1 MARSETLAH
10 LLPLASRRYGG
21 KPALVCG
28 DKNITFCELNQL
40 ALRFARALLTLGV
53 GPGDR
58 VTLYCHNCL
67 EWIISY
73 YAVAR
78 MGAVLNP
85 INIMLTGDEVHY
97 IASDC
102 EAKAIIAPADKATLL
117 LDLKKKTALES
128 VIVCGDSPPTG
139 AFAFDELLEKSSASE
154 DEHVAIKAESS
165 DLASIMYTSGTTGH
179 PKGAMLTH
187 GNLALNAV
195 LTASMHVR
203 TSKDITVSALP
214 LCHVYG
220 SVVLNSTMASGGTL
234 VLLER
239 FEEAVALGAIKKH
252 RATLFEGVPTMFMR
266 ILNAPELEGCDLS
279 SLSRCTTGGQTMP
292 ISKMQAVEERFGC
305 PLLEIWGMTELG
317 GCGTTHPL
325 YAPSR
330 LGSIGLPLP
339 GVECRVADPSN
350 SFPTVSRGEVGE
362 LMVRGPIVMQGYY
375 GDAASTRETIEADG
389 WMHTGDLARM
399 DKDGYLFMADRKK
412 DMIISGG
419 YKVYPAEVE
428 RVVAMH
434 PAVAMVAVGR
444 QRDAIKG
451 EVPKAYVVLKRGTAG
466 EETSIIDFCRE
477 HLAAYKV
484 PRSVQFVDDLPKT
497 STGKILRRKLDTLD

>member
-1 MARSETLAH
+1 M
-10 LLPLASRRYGG
+10 
-21 KPALVCG
+21 VCD

-40 ALRFARALLTLGV
+40 VLRFARALLTLGV
-53 GPGDR
+53 RPGDR

-78 MGAVLNP
+78 LGAVLNP
-85 INIMLTGDEVHY
+85 INIMLTGDEVRY

-102 EAKAIIAPADKATLL
+102 GAKAIIAPADKAALL
-117 LDLKKKTALES
+117 LDLKNETALES
-128 VIVCGDSPPTG
+128 VIVCGASTPTG
-139 AFAFDELLEKSSASE
+139 AVAFDELLAISSGSE
-154 DEHVAIKAESS
+154 DEQVVMNAKSS
-165 DLASIMYTSGTTGH
+165 DLACIMYTSGTTGH

-187 GNLALNAV
+187 GNLALNAL
-195 LTASMHVR
+195 LTATMHVR

-220 SVVLNSTMASGGTL
+220 SVVLNSTIASGGTL

-239 FEEAVALGAIKKH
+239 FEEAVALDAIKKH
-252 RATLFEGVPTMFMR
+252 RATMFEGVPTMFMR
-266 ILNAPELEGCDLS
+266 ILNASALQGCDLS

-292 ISKMQAVEERFGC
+292 ISKMQAVEELFGC

-325 YAPSR
+325 YTPSR

-339 GVECRVADPSN
+339 GVECRIADPLNCSQ
-350 SFPTVSRGEVGE
+350 TLSRGEVGE
-362 LMVRGPIVMQGYY
+362 LMVRGPIVMRGYY
-375 GDAASTRETIEADG
+375 GNAASTRETIEADG
-389 WMHTGDLARM
+389 WMHTGDLAHM
-399 DKDGYLFMADRKK
+399 DSDGYLFVADRKK

-428 RVVAMH
+428 RVLAMH

-444 QRDAIKG
+444 QCDPIKG

-466 EETSIIDFCRE
+466 EEISIINFCRE
-477 HLAAYKV
+477 HLASYKV
-484 PRSVQFVDDLPKT
+484 PHSVQFVDDLPKT

>member
-10 LLPLASRRYGG
+10 LLPLASSQYGG

-28 DKNITFCELNQL
+28 ARTITFCELNQL
-40 ALRFARALLTLGV
+40 ALRFARGLLTLGV
-53 GPGDR
+53 RPGDR
-58 VTLYCHNCL
+58 VTLYLHNCL
-67 EWIISY
+67 EWIVSY
-73 YAVAR
+73 YGVAR
-78 MGAVLNP
+78 VGAVLNP
-85 INIMLTGDEVHY
+85 INCMLTGDEVHY

-102 EAKAIIAPADKATLL
+102 GAKAIIAPGDKAALL
-117 LDLKKKTALES
+117 LDLKKDTPLES

-139 AFAFDELLEKSSASE
+139 AVGFSELLEKSSASGDE
-154 DEHVAIKAESS
+154 DVAIKAESS

-187 GNLALNAV
+187 GNLALNAL
-195 LTASMHVR
+195 LTATMHVR
-203 TSKDITVSALP
+203 TSNDVTVSALP

-234 VLLER
+234 VVLER
-239 FEEAVALGAIKKH
+239 FEEAVALDAIRKH

-266 ILNAPELEGCDLS
+266 ILNAPELEGSDLS

-317 GCGTTHPL
+317 GCGTTHSP
-325 YAPSR
+325 YTPSR

-339 GVECRVADPSN
+339 GVECRVADPCDGSH
-350 SFPTVSRGEVGE
+350 TLSRGEVGE

-375 GDAASTRETIEADG
+375 GNAASTCETIEKDG
-389 WMHTGDLARM
+389 WMHTGDLAHM
-399 DKDGYLFMADRKK
+399 DRDGYLFVADRKK
-412 DMIISGG
+412 EVIISGG

-428 RVVAMH
+428 RVVALH

-451 EVPKAYVVLKRGTAG
+451 EVPKAYVVLKRGTAA
-466 EETSIIDFCRE
+466 EETSVINFCRE

-484 PRSVQFVDDLPKT
+484 PRSIQFVEDLPKT